1 MRVRARLV
9 LAATALMLLVSAC
22 GGSATT
28 TATQPGGDP
37 GSGSPSAS
45 PSASGGSSQEASFT
59 ATTLKGA
66 SFDFADLSGR
76 PTVLWFWAPWCTI
89 CRAEA
94 PGVAKVVAGLGSDV
108 TVLGVPGRGE
118 EPAMRAFVKDTG
130 VGGFE
135 HVVDASGEIWS
146 AFGVVSQPAFA
157 FIDADG
163 NAEVVNGALSG
174 EELESR
180 ARALL
185 G

>member
-1 MRVRARLV
+1 MRVRARFV

-22 GGSATT
+22 GGTATT
-28 TATQPGGDP
+28 TAERSGGDP
-37 GSGSPSAS
+37 GPGSS
-45 PSASGGSSQEASFT
+45 SASGAGNQATAFS
-59 ATTLKGA
+59 ATTLKGKPFA
-66 SFDFADLSGR
+66 SADLQGR

-94 PGVAKVVAGLGSDV
+94 PDVAKAVADLGSDV

-118 EPAMRAFVKDTG
+118 EPAMRAFVEDTG

-135 HVVDASGEIWS
+135 HVVDATGEIWS
-146 AFGVVSQPAFA
+146 AFGVFAQPAFA

-163 NAEVVNGALSG
+163 NAEVVSGSLSR
-174 EELESR
+174 EELQSR